1 MVARVD
7 RTHSG
12 YRLASWLLRVT
23 KIFRKNVAMLKIF
36 RKNVTMLKIFWK
48 QVTTLEEAV
57 SPFAASTCC
66 EGVRGV
72 RA

>member
-23 KIFRKNVAMLKIF
+23 KIFRKNV
-36 RKNVTMLKIFWK
+36 TMLKIFWK

-57 SPFAASTCC
+57 ASFAASTCC